1 MLIFTKLGLLSPND
15 ALVKLTVLPLNK
27 LTNVEGL
34 GHQQKQ
40 RESKLFISSE
50 TSTKLWPDQ
59 LENLLTQHSHLEVE
73 HGEGCKRKSL
83 LSLLVCTGIKSSDS
97 TSLSLL
103 KELRRFKVLLN
114 RICTGRL
121 APNTTAAAGTNSDVQ
136 TLQPYSCLSG
146 T

>member
-40 RESKLFISSE
+40 SKLFISSE

-114 RICTGRL
+114 RICIGRL
-121 APNTTAAAGTNSDVQ
+121 APNTPAAAGTNSDVQ